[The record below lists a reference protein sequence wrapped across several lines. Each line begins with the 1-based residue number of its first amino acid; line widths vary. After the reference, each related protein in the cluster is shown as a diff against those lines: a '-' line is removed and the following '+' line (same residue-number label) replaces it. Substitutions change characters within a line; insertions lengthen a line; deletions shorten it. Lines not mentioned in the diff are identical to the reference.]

1 MPLPCCQSVGVMQH
15 PSRPANAPRPPIVR
29 GPVRLALAVTSL
41 LATFGSFAVSF
52 GGLTECTNE
61 YRCTVTDC
69 TPCATADDWF
79 TAGWAGQVLLLLATG
94 VLVLLAAGRVRP
106 RAVRGA
112 ALGLTVIS
120 PALFVVTTALAQQ
133 SF

>member
-1 MPLPCCQSVGVMQH
+1 MQH
-15 PSRPANAPRPPIVR
+15 PSRPADARRPPIVR
-29 GPVRLALAVTSL
+29 GPLRWALAVPLL

-52 GGLTECTNE
+52 GGLTECTND

-69 TPCATADDWF
+69 APCATANNWF
-79 TAGWAGQVLLLLATG
+79 VAGWAGQVLLVLATG
-94 VLVLLAAGRVRP
+94 ALVLLAARRVRP

-112 ALGLTVIS
+112 ARWLTAIS
-120 PALFVVTTALAQQ
+120 PALFVVTTVLAQR